1 MINPIFC
8 PFLWVVL
15 IESELKAYTLALG
28 MFGCLLCKGD
38 SYEEIISHVIY
49 SLFCSSFLGLFVC
62 LVHGVHCTLT
72 AVQGMLNIA
81 PCFPNYV
88 FSSHKLLESVFDC
101 AIALRFLSCRE
112 QTEVVV
118 RVAATPSFYSR
129 RHLCCLEGFMRKQI
143 CLTFGHH

>member
-49 SLFCSSFLGLFVC
+49 SLFSLLFLVCLFVWFM
-62 LVHGVHCTLT
+62 VCT
-72 AVQGMLNIA
+72 AHSQGMLNIA

-88 FSSHKLLESVFDC
+88 FSSHKVLESVFDC